1 MDNDKNWK
9 DGIIVKDIRDKYTTE
24 HEGLVKEANLE
35 IERHRQKIYA
45 DSGDREL
52 YR

>member
-1 MDNDKNWK
+1 MDNEKSWK
-9 DGIIVKDIRDKYTTE
+9 DRIIVKDIRDKYTIE
-24 HEGLVKEANLE
+24 HKELVKEANLE
-35 IERHRQKIYA
+35 IEKHRQKMYA